1 MLLSLEITLLTHSFS
16 KMDSIEMLALSN
28 PIASPLFFYNLFLK
42 INAKLLN
49 ILTIID
55 FTAEVFIKVLNLK
68 NVFILTRRI
77 CLHWWCLNKLTD
89 FIALVDVLAQA
100 IFHGDHALVVRIE
113 IKCQLTEFMHAV
125 FNELYFLR

>member
-1 MLLSLEITLLTHSFS
+1 
-16 KMDSIEMLALSN
+16 MDSIEMLALSN
-28 PIASPLFFYNLFLK
+28 PIASSLFFYNLFLK

-68 NVFILTRRI
+68 NVFILARRI
-77 CLHWWCLNKLTD
+77 CLHWRCLNQLTD
-89 FIALVDVLAQA
+89 FIALADVLAQA

-125 FNELYFLR
+125 FN